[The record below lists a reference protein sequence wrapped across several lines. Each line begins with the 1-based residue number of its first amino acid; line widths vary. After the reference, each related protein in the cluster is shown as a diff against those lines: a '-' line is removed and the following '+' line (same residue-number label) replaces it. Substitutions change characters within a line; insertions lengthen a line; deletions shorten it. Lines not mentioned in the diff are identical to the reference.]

1 MKPLHLAVAAA
12 LAALA
17 LAPSARAG
25 GPTIDATQYLP
36 IGAFNAWEMID
47 RAQWADGAGIEAEP
61 QVIEITK
68 TTVLG
73 GHVRHHVR
81 TKFFQDVEDIIL
93 IFGIQDGVLYLHGL
107 RVVNGQS
114 LIGDDDLSVPT
125 MFFDDPVPVGDTTTE
140 LNTNFAVTPVSAKI
154 DVSIDLGFDEISG
167 TVFVAGTLTSRWNSV
182 PVPINTPLG
191 LLGDDE
197 TLAELELNADFTY
210 SSPDP
215 DINDELFDVETHKGV
230 SGIMGPDIG
239 FVLIDGQGSQEKIV
253 NRAILPG
260 QLVSNPLEPD
270 AFPDVPPG
278 DLESFSLG
286 IPDVVTLHDGVGA
299 VADGAITDGNLTLED
314 VELDHALGGALVLTA
329 QVSSEF
335 DLPVELILVG
345 KAKVIPATGALKVT
359 LAGKTKKLNAF
370 EVETFGKLVKFS
382 VNQEILPPYDA
393 TDLLITWTGGKDP
406 ETKEVQSGTLLL
418 PVVPFVGNT
427 VDVAVNL
434 PVDVP
439 KVKKGLLTINPAKR
453 SLGAEGTLVLGSN
466 VTADGTSKTFP
477 ILLRETAT
485 VKDGLPTAR
494 TYKLVQ
500 AGKTLKVFGLGATST
515 GAPDY
520 ALTKFSGKILGAKIA
535 PVLPDEVSVTAQ

>member
-1 MKPLHLAVAAA
+1 VKPLARVALLA
-12 LAALA
+12 LLA
-17 LAPSARAG
+17 LAPLARAG
-25 GPTIDATQYLP
+25 GPTIDATAYLP

-47 RAQWADGAGIEAEP
+47 KAQWDLDGTEIEP

-73 GHVRHHVR
+73 GHVRHHVK

-93 IFGIQDGVLYLHGL
+93 IFGIQDGVLYLHGV

-114 LIGDDDLSVPT
+114 LIGNDDLSVPT

-140 LNTNFAVTPVSAKI
+140 LDTNFAVTPITAKI
-154 DVSIDLGFDEISG
+154 DVSIDLGVDEISG

-182 PVPINTPLG
+182 AAPIDTPLG

-197 TLAELELNADFTY
+197 TIAELELNADFTY
-210 SSPDP
+210 SSPND
-215 DINDELFDVETHKGV
+215 DINDELIGVETHKGV

-239 FVLIDGQGSQEKIV
+239 FVLIDGQGGQQKIV

-260 QLVSNPLEPD
+260 LLVSNPDEPD
-270 AFPDVPPG
+270 AFPIVPLG
-278 DLESFSLG
+278 DLESFSLA
-286 IPDVVTLHDGVGA
+286 IPDVVTLHEGVGV
-299 VADGAITDGNLTLED
+299 VADGDITDGNLTLD
-314 VELDHALGGALVLTA
+314 GVELDHALGGALVLTT

-335 DLPVELILVG
+335 DLPVELIMVG

-359 LAGKTKKLNAF
+359 LAGATKKLNSF
-370 EVETFGKLVKFS
+370 EAETFAKLIKFK
-382 VNQEILPPYDA
+382 VVQEILPPYDP
-393 TDLLITWTGGKDP
+393 TDLVITWTGGKDP
-406 ETKEVQSGTLLL
+406 LTKLPITGTLLL
-418 PVVPFVGNT
+418 PVVPFIGNS
-427 VDVAVNL
+427 VDVTVNL

-453 SLGAEGTLVLGSN
+453 SLGAEGTLVLGSLAA
-466 VTADGTSKTFP
+466 ADGSSKTFP

-485 VKDGLPTAR
+485 VKDGLPTTR

-500 AGKTLKVFGLGATST
+500 AGKTLKVFGFSATST
-515 GAPDY
+515 SDVDY

-535 PVLPDEVSVTAQ
+535 PVLPDGVIVTAQ

>member
-1 MKPLHLAVAAA
+1 MKPLALPSLAL

-17 LAPSARAG
+17 LAPLARAG

-36 IGAFNAWEMID
+36 IGAFNAWEMVD
-47 RAQWADGAGIEAEP
+47 RAQFVADGTLIEP

-93 IFGIQDGVLYLHGL
+93 IFGIQDDVLYLHGL
-107 RVVNGQS
+107 RVVDGDG

-140 LNTNFAVTPVSAKI
+140 LDTNFAVTPITAKI

-167 TVFVAGTLTSRWNSV
+167 TVFVAGTITSRWNSV
-182 PVPINTPLG
+182 PVPITTPLG
-191 LLGDDE
+191 ILGDDE
-197 TLAELELNADFTY
+197 TLAELELNANFTY

-215 DINDELFDVETHKGV
+215 DIDEELQGVQTIKGV
-230 SGIMGPDIG
+230 SGIMGPDVG

-260 QLVSNPLEPD
+260 QLVSNPLQPD

-278 DLESFSLG
+278 DVETFSLG
-286 IPDVVTLHDGVGA
+286 IPDVVTLHDGVGL
-299 VADGAITDGNLTLED
+299 VADGDITDGNLTLAD
-314 VELDHALGGALVLTA
+314 IELDHALGGALVLTG
-329 QVSSEF
+329 QVSSAQ

-359 LAGKTKKLNAF
+359 LAGKTKKLNGF
-370 EVETFGKLVKFS
+370 EVDTFAKLIKFS
-382 VNQEILPPYDA
+382 VNQEILPPYDGEN
-393 TDLLITWTGGKDP
+393 LVITWTGGKDP
-406 ETKEVQSGTLLL
+406 LTKEVQTGTLQL
-418 PVVPFVGNT
+418 PVAPFVGNT

-439 KVKKGLLTINPAKR
+439 KVKAGLLTVNAAKR

-466 VTADGTSKTFP
+466 AAADGTSKTFP
-477 ILLRETAT
+477 VVLRESAK
-485 VKDGLPTAR
+485 VVEGLPTAR
-494 TYKLVQ
+494 TYKLTQ
-500 AGKTLKVFGLGATST
+500 AGKTLKIFGFGATST
-515 GAPDY
+515 GEIDY
-520 ALTKFSGKILGAKIA
+520 ALTKFSGKILGAKIV
-535 PVLPDEVSVTAQ
+535 PVLPDGVSVTAQ